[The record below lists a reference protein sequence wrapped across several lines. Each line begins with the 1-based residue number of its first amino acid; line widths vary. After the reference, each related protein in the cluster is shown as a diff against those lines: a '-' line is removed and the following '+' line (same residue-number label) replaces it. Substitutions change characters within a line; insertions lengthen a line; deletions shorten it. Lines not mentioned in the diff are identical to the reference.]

1 LAPHEKKQ
9 GGYKA
14 TLPIVPLLHWL
25 ALFES
30 LAFQEWGEFFIDD
43 VAQIL
48 SGRDIYESERYAGN
62 TPYISSTAKNNGIGH
77 FVANNNNTLEAGC
90 LSVNRNGSVGYSF
103 YHPYQGLFS
112 NDCRKLRPFI
122 KSKYVGIFLSNQIT
136 NQREKYNYGYKMGTA
151 RLKRQKIM
159 LPVDNDGKLDWQFME
174 QYTKCLMDKK
184 TAEHLECCRKEL
196 AKLKFKTI
204 EALEDKE
211 WKEFFIGGK
220 DGFFNISST
229 SSGIDKNKLNITSE
243 NTDEYIPYITRT
255 DIQNGINMFIPNQQ
269 DSKYKTDEG
278 GLITIGLD
286 TQTVFYQPF
295 KFFTGQ
301 NIQVLRHENLNRWTA
316 SFLIP
321 LLKVQMT
328 KFNWGGN
335 GATLGRLFRT
345 KIMLPVTRDGM
356 PDYEYMTQH
365 MINLE
370 YKKRKEFIDF
380 SVNEKL
386 SKPKANKKIQR
397 TLKSAPLI

>member
-1 LAPHEKKQ
+1 M
-9 GGYKA
+9 
-14 TLPIVPLLHWL
+14 LLNL
-25 ALFES
+25 ES
-30 LAFQEWGEFFIDD
+30 KEWGEFFIDD

-62 TPYISSTAKNNGIGH
+62 TPYISSTAKNNGIGN
-77 FVANNNNTLEAGC
+77 FVANSNNTLEAGC

-159 LPVDNDGKLDWQFME
+159 LPIDNDGKLDWQFME

-184 TAEHLECCRKEL
+184 TAEYLECCRKKL
-196 AKLKFKTI
+196 AKLKLKTI

-255 DIQNGINMFIPNQQ
+255 DIQNGINMFIPSQQ

-278 GLITIGLD
+278 GVITIGLD

-301 NIQVLRHENLNRWTA
+301 NIQVLRHRNLNRWTA

-321 LLKVQMT
+321 LLKVQMA

-356 PDYEYMTQH
+356 PDYEYMTQY

-397 TLKSAPLI
+397 TLISAPQI